1 MERQTGLE
9 TAHYGRRMREE
20 CGGSGLLDPINIGS
34 GIVDRI
40 GRPSWTRTG
49 DRRRLERVTDEGR
62 ATKDGEEHADRGMQG
77 GGMRGGQ
84 RSGQGR
90 KDESMNESAD
100 NNAERSNDIQLNR
113 TIRQKNTGLFK
124 RRLTRTGTRTPVR
137 RAIRTTR
144 LPAKNR
150 SRRDRESVITG
161 RSQEGMC
168 SGYL

>member
-1 MERQTGLE
+1 
-9 TAHYGRRMREE
+9 
-20 CGGSGLLDPINIGS
+20 
-34 GIVDRI
+34 
-40 GRPSWTRTG
+40 
-49 DRRRLERVTDEGR
+49 
-62 ATKDGEEHADRGMQG
+62 
-77 GGMRGGQ
+77 
-84 RSGQGR
+84 
-90 KDESMNESAD
+90 MNESAD